1 MPSLSIVGQL
11 LGCTG
16 FDSDRL
22 FCKFRLETKGVGWS
36 TVYGESDGQTQLG
49 IRTTDSEYDGQ
60 VFAHPI
66 DVTYACSSLIGWP
79 RLYVEVWEQDSF
91 GRNQIAG
98 YGCCFI
104 PTAPGMHNIECKTWR
119 PSGSFYDSIS
129 TAFIGGNPTLVNPS
143 VVTSSADRL
152 ELNTISQGTVHLDLQ
167 ILLHGFHYK
176 GVEFSTR
183 QTAKGKAGV
192 GSIDPSMAGAKV
204 EAPDETLSVH
214 LDKYLVDE

>member
-66 DVTYACSSLIGWP
+66 DIH
-79 RLYVEVWEQDSF
+79 
-91 GRNQIAG
+91 
-98 YGCCFI
+98 
-104 PTAPGMHNIECKTWR
+104 MHV
-119 PSGSFYDSIS
+119 P
-129 TAFIGGNPTLVNPS
+129 A
-143 VVTSSADRL
+143 
-152 ELNTISQGTVHLDLQ
+152 
-167 ILLHGFHYK
+167 
-176 GVEFSTR
+176 
-183 QTAKGKAGV
+183 
-192 GSIDPSMAGAKV
+192 
-204 EAPDETLSVH
+204 
-214 LDKYLVDE
+214 